1 MSKPSSP
8 SLVTMGETLAS
19 LTNEKAQPL
28 RHASHL
34 SLAIGGAESNVAI
47 GAARLG
53 IPTAW
58 IGRVGDDE
66 LGRLIINKLTGEG
79 LHVEA
84 TNDPTKPTALMLKSR
99 RTSGL
104 MNVDYYRKHSAGSS
118 LSPNDINP
126 DLVRNARVFH
136 VSAITPALSASA
148 RDAVHYAIDLAK
160 EAGTKVSIDL
170 NYRAALWDKEA
181 AREEFHYLAA
191 SADILFSTFDEAR
204 IAVSGEGPTE
214 VAHELAALGAQQI
227 IIKSGSEGAVFFE
240 AGHQTEVEPFPVL
253 AIDEI
258 GAGDAFAAG
267 FLACSLLNG
276 ESEDCLRW
284 GAALGAW
291 AVSTNGDWEGLPDQA
306 ELASFLTADK
316 STETVTR

>member
-1 MSKPSSP
+1 MSTSPNP

-53 IPTAW
+53 IQTAW
-58 IGRVGDDE
+58 IGRIGDDE

-79 LHVEA
+79 LHVAA
-84 TNDPTKPTALMLKSR
+84 TTDPTRPTALMLKSR

-118 LSPNDINP
+118 LSLGDIDA
-126 DLVRNARVFH
+126 DLIRNARVFH

-170 NYRAALWDKEA
+170 NYRAALWSKEE
-181 AREEFHYLAA
+181 AREDFRYLAA
-191 SADILFSTFDEAR
+191 SADILFSTLDEAR
-204 IAVSGEGPTE
+204 IAVPGETPEE
-214 VAHELAALGAQQI
+214 VAGELAALGAKKI
-227 IIKSGSEGAVFFE
+227 IIKSGSKGAAFFE
-240 AGHQTEVEPFPVL
+240 AGHQTQVDTFPVL
-253 AIDEI
+253 AIDDI

-267 FLACSLLNG
+267 FLACSLLDG

-291 AVSTNGDWEGLPDQA
+291 AVSTNGDWEGLPSQA

-316 STETVTR
+316 STETVAR